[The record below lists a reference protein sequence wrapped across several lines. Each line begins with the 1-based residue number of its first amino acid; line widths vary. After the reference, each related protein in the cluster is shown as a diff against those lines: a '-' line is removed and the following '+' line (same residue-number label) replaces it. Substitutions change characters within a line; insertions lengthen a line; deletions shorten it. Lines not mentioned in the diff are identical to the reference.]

1 MPLTVIQKEL
11 TSLPVDALVC
21 PTDGKFTGVGGADGA
36 IHRAAG
42 PRLDEDLVRR
52 EGLRVGEA
60 ILTNG
65 YRLPAKY
72 ILLTRGP
79 EWKGGGE
86 GEAEELARCYQ
97 GCLRLAKENG
107 CRTLAFPLIS
117 VGRFGFPAELAR
129 QIAEDAIR
137 DWLREEEMEVLL
149 VL

>member
-1 MPLTVIQKEL
+1 MALSVIHKEL
-11 TSLPVDALVC
+11 TSMPVDAVVC
-21 PTDGKFTGVGGADGA
+21 PTDGRFTGVGGADGA

-42 PRLDEDLVRR
+42 PRLDDDLVRR
-52 EGLRVGEA
+52 DGLRVGEA

-79 EWKGGGE
+79 EWTGG
-86 GEAEELARCYQ
+86 AEELARCYQ
-97 GCLRLAKENG
+97 SCLRLAKDNG

-117 VGRFGFPAELAR
+117 VGRFGFPGELAR

-137 DWLREEEMEVLL
+137 DWLREEELEVFL
-149 VL
+149 VI

>member
-1 MPLTVIQKEL
+1 MALSVIRKEL
-11 TSLPVDALVC
+11 TSLPVDAVVC
-21 PTDGKFTGVGGADGA
+21 PTDGRFTGVGGADGA

-42 PRLDEDLVRR
+42 PRLDDDLVRR
-52 EGLRVGEA
+52 DGLRVGEA

-79 EWKGGGE
+79 EWKGGAE
-86 GEAEELARCYQ
+86 GEADELARCYQ
-97 GCLRLAKENG
+97 SCLRLAKDNG

-117 VGRFGFPAELAR
+117 VGRFGFPGEFAR

-137 DWLREEEMEVLL
+137 DWLREEELEVFL
-149 VL
+149 VI